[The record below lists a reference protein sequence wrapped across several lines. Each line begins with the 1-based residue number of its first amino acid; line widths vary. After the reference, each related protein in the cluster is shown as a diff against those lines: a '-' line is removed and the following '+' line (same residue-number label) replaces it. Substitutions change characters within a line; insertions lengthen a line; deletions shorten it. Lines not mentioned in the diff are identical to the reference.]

1 MVLINTISLL
11 ILLRGKNAKKKKKNC
26 LAKLATLARFFQR
39 TNVIELNALRLHD
52 NLSIRKISHRT
63 LNLD

>member
-11 ILLRGKNAKKKKKNC
+11 ILLRGKNANC

-52 NLSIRKISHRT
+52 NLSIRKISHGT

>member
-1 MVLINTISLL
+1 MLINTISLL
-11 ILLRGKNAKKKKKNC
+11 ILLRGKNANC

-39 TNVIELNALRLHD
+39 TNVIELNVLRLHD

>member
-11 ILLRGKNAKKKKKNC
+11 ILLRGKNVNC

>member
-1 MVLINTISLL
+1 MLINTVSLL
-11 ILLRGKNAKKKKKNC
+11 ILLRGKNANC
-26 LAKLATLARFFQR
+26 LAKLVTLARFFQR
-39 TNVIELNALRLHD
+39 TNEIELNALRLHD

>member
-1 MVLINTISLL
+1 MLINTISLL
-11 ILLRGKNAKKKKKNC
+11 ILLCGKNANC

>member
-1 MVLINTISLL
+1 MLINTISLL
-11 ILLRGKNAKKKKKNC
+11 ILLRGKNANC

-52 NLSIRKISHRT
+52 NLSIRKISYRT

>member
-1 MVLINTISLL
+1 MLINTISLL
-11 ILLRGKNAKKKKKNC
+11 ILLRGKNANC
-26 LAKLATLARFFQR
+26 LAKLVTLARFFQR